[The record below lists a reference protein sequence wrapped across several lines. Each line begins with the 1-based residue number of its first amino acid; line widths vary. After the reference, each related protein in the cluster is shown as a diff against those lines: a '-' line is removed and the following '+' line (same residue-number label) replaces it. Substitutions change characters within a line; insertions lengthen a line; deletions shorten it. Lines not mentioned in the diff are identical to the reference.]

1 MVTHVQKVDA
11 RFGIA
16 KKAFPITGTY
26 QLQEQRQVSAEV
38 EDTGNSR
45 SENQET
51 QPIAITALGIAS
63 YALFDTSVEVLK
75 FGE

>member
-1 MVTHVQKVDA
+1 MVSHVQQVDA
-11 RFGIA
+11 RLGIA
-16 KKAFPITGTY
+16 KKTFPITGTY
-26 QLQEQRQVSAEV
+26 QLQEQHQVSAEV

-63 YALFDTSVEVLK
+63 YALFDTSVEALK
-75 FGE
+75 FRE